1 MGVLL
6 VLLVAAVTA
15 AVFAA
20 ADRTYVIVAK
30 SQGKGSADIDD
41 LIGAAGG
48 TIQAK
53 LEEIG
58 IVVALSASPQFLDI
72 ILADPRVSK
81 AAEDREINWIPNEK
95 AVEAGVNEPS
105 AQGVNSE
112 PGWPYQWNI
121 RQIHAD
127 ETAAEG
133 YQGLGVYVAVL
144 DSGIW
149 SKHPDISPNLDLK
162 RSKSFVPDEP
172 GIEPIVFGFSH
183 GTHVAGIIAAPIN
196 NIGVQGVAPQAKI
209 LAVKVLRSD
218 TGSGA
223 FSWIIQGIMYAVLK
237 GVDVINLSLGVT
249 FDRNDVG
256 GIGVL
261 NSALNRAINHAKSA
275 GVLVVCAAGN
285 EGVDLNSG
293 VWSIPAQ
300 SGNGMAVSATAPIN
314 QKDFDTPASYTNYGQ
329 SVISVAAPGGDW
341 VAAGVYYDMVLSPAS
356 KSASGVYGYY
366 FASGTS
372 MAAPHVS
379 GLAALIVGKYG
390 RTGTKQLQQL
400 IEQTSDDILKPG
412 ADEFSGKGRINAA
425 HALAK

>member
-1 MGVLL
+1 
-6 VLLVAAVTA
+6 
-15 AVFAA
+15 
-20 ADRTYVIVAK
+20 
-30 SQGKGSADIDD
+30 
-41 LIGAAGG
+41 
-48 TIQAK
+48 
-53 LEEIG
+53 
-58 IVVALSASPQFLDI
+58 
-72 ILADPRVSK
+72 
-81 AAEDREINWIPNEK
+81 
-95 AVEAGVNEPS
+95 
-105 AQGVNSE
+105 
-112 PGWPYQWNI
+112 
-121 RQIHAD
+121 
-127 ETAAEG
+127 
-133 YQGLGVYVAVL
+133 
-144 DSGIW
+144 
-149 SKHPDISPNLDLK
+149 
-162 RSKSFVPDEP
+162 
-172 GIEPIVFGFSH
+172 
-183 GTHVAGIIAAPIN
+183 
-196 NIGVQGVAPQAKI
+196 
-209 LAVKVLRSD
+209 
-218 TGSGA
+218 
-223 FSWIIQGIMYAVLK
+223 MYAVLK